1 MGSRIKQTRMPLPHR
16 LTSLDIFRGLTIAAM
31 ILVNS
36 PGSWTHIYP
45 PLEHAQWH
53 GFTPTDMVFPFFLW
67 ISGVAMTLSF
77 ARRKSEGAD
86 RAKLLLHTAR
96 RGAIIFAIGLL
107 LNLVPN
113 FDFAHVR
120 IPGVLQR
127 IGICYF
133 FATLIYLYTSQRGQI
148 LAALGLLAVYSVI
161 MLFYPFPGAT
171 LDRWS
176 VEANAARYFDGI
188 LLQGHMWSKSKV
200 WDPEG
205 ALSTIPAIATVLC
218 GILAAQY
225 LKSGAILTAAGLLL
239 SLVIPINKSLWTP
252 SFVLLMAGLAS
263 LIFGA
268 LQWWIDE
275 KGNRAGWK
283 FFEIYGTNSIVSFV
297 LSGAIARILTMTGA
311 GKQLYDQLGLIASP
325 VNASLLYALLNV
337 AACFSVVYLL
347 YRKRILVRL

>member
-1 MGSRIKQTRMPLPHR
+1 MQMPQR
-16 LTSLDIFRGLTIAAM
+16 LASLDIFRGITIAAM

-36 PGSWTHIYP
+36 PGSWSHIYP

-67 ISGVAMTLSF
+67 ISGLAMTLSF
-77 ARRKSEGAD
+77 ARRKTGGAD
-86 RAKLLLHTAR
+86 RGTLLLHTAR
-96 RGAIIFAIGLL
+96 RGATIFAIGLL
-107 LNLVPN
+107 LNLIPK

-133 FATLIYLYTSQRGQI
+133 FATLIYLYTSRRGQI
-148 LAALGLLAVYSVI
+148 AAAVGLLAFYTGI
-161 MLFYPFPGAT
+161 MFFYPFPGAT
-171 LDRWS
+171 ADRWS
-176 VEANAARYFDGI
+176 IDSNAARYFDGI
-188 LLQGHMWSKSKV
+188 VLEGHMWSKTRV

-205 ALSTIPAIATVLC
+205 ALSTIPAIVTVLC
-218 GILAAQY
+218 GILATQY

-252 SFVLLMAGLAS
+252 SFVLVMAGFAS
-263 LIFGA
+263 MIFGA

-275 KGNRAGWK
+275 KGNRKGWK
-283 FFEIYGTNSIVSFV
+283 FFEIYGTNAIVSFV
-297 LSGAIARILTMTGA
+297 LSGAIARILGMTGT
-311 GKQLYDQLGLIASP
+311 GKPIFDGLCTIASP
-325 VNASLLYALLNV
+325 INASLIYALLNV

>member
-1 MGSRIKQTRMPLPHR
+1 MPQPQR
-16 LTSLDIFRGLTIAAM
+16 LASLDVFRGLTIAAM

-36 PGSWTHIYP
+36 PGSWAHIYA

-77 ARRKSEGAD
+77 ARRKTEGAD
-86 RAKLLLHTAR
+86 RAKLLLHAVR
-96 RGAIIFAIGLL
+96 RGATIFVIGLL
-107 LNLVPN
+107 LNLIPM

-133 FATLIYLYTSQRGQI
+133 FATVIYLYTSRRGQI
-148 LAALGLLAVYSVI
+148 IAALSLLSVYSGI
-161 MLFYPFPGAT
+161 MLFYPFPGAIA
-171 LDRWS
+171 DRWN
-176 VEANAARYFDGI
+176 VDANAARYFDGI
-188 LLQGHMWSKSKV
+188 LLEGHMWSKTKV

-205 ALSTIPAIATVLC
+205 ALSTMPAIATVLC
-218 GILAAQY
+218 GILATQY
-225 LKSGAILTAAGLLL
+225 LRSGLILTAAGLLL
-239 SLVIPINKSLWTP
+239 SLVMPINKSLWTP
-252 SFVLLMAGLAS
+252 SFVLLTAGLAS
-263 LIFGA
+263 LIFGG
-268 LQWWIDE
+268 LRWWIDE
-275 KGNRAGWK
+275 KGNHAGWK
-283 FFEIYGTNSIVSFV
+283 FFEIYGTNAIVSFV
-297 LSGAIARILTMTGA
+297 LSGALARILAMTGA
-311 GKQLYDQLGLIASP
+311 GKQLYDQLCRIASP